1 VFVIVAIAFYLLRD
15 DRTFGRWFT
24 ARFAD
29 ERSGLDEYLTV
40 VEKGFNNILLVY
52 VPVAIS
58 LFAVPVMRPRP
69 GIVWFP
75 ITFAA
80 ASFVVVDAIPDLA
93 LRPYVSGRSLH
104 IGASML
110 AYILGPLLFGPYGL
124 VLAPTLLVLVVH
136 FVRIVVPERIAGRPT
151 KPYAVD
157 PTYRRSSTSRLRPTT
172 STGLEG
178 AALLARTVRAPTPAT
193 RPSEWTTAVRAS
205 PLDRRRTLPPSPPSG
220 RRTGL
225 PTRGGPRSRGGPGG

>member
-40 VEKGFNNILLVY
+40 VEDVNNILLVY

-69 GIVWFP
+69 GMTWFP

-93 LRPYVSGRSLH
+93 LRPYVSGRSRH

-110 AYILGPLLFGPYGL
+110 AYILGPLLFGRYGL
-124 VLAPTLLVLVVH
+124 FLAPMLLVLVVH
-136 FVRIVVPERIAGRPT
+136 FVRIVMPERIAGRPT